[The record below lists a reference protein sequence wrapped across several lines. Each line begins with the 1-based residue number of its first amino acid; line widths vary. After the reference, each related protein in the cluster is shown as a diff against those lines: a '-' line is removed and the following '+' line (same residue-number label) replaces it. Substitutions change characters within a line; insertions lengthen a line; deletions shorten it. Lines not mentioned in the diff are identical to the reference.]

1 VFDLF
6 QNLIL
11 YSHHQHEKEDTLLI
25 VIGEKINGTIPSVGE
40 AIAQKNMAFIRD
52 LALKQSE
59 AGAGY
64 IDVCA
69 GVTPDIEL
77 ETLRSLIETVQNAT
91 ETPLCIDSSNPK
103 TIKDALG
110 FVKNQG
116 IINSVS
122 LEGEKMEIIF
132 PLIAG
137 TEWSCIA
144 LLCDKDGIPR
154 TVEKRLE
161 IARTI
166 IDRAGA
172 AGIAPNRLHIDPLVM
187 ALSAEGSSMTMF
199 MKCAAAIKQW
209 EPDIHITSGLSN
221 ISYSLPQRKSV
232 NQAFLTLAMGAGM
245 DSAIMDPLNKQM
257 MAAVYATE
265 ALLEKDRL
273 CLKYIKAY
281 RKGLI
286 RI

>member
-1 VFDLF
+1 
-6 QNLIL
+6 
-11 YSHHQHEKEDTLLI
+11 LI

-40 AIAQKNMAFIRD
+40 AIAKKDDGFIRS
-52 LALKQSE
+52 LAVRQSE
-59 AGAGY
+59 AGAAY

-69 GVTPDIEL
+69 GVTPDL
-77 ETLRSLIETVQNAT
+77 EVKTLRHLMDIVQDSV
-91 ETPLCIDSSNPK
+91 ETPLCIDSSNPR
-103 TIKDALG
+103 TIAEVFDFAKKPGL
-110 FVKNQG
+110 
-116 IINSVS
+116 INSVS
-122 LEGEKMEIIF
+122 LEGDKTEIIF
-132 PLIAG
+132 PFIAG

-144 LLCDKDGIPR
+144 LLCDNDGIPR

-187 ALSAEGSSMTMF
+187 ALSAEGSSMTAF
-199 MKCAAAIKQW
+199 MQCAAAIKQW

-221 ISYSLPQRKSV
+221 ISYSLPQRRSV

-286 RI
+286 RIGG

>member
-1 VFDLF
+1 
-6 QNLIL
+6 
-11 YSHHQHEKEDTLLI
+11 LI

-40 AIAQKNMAFIRD
+40 AIAQKNMAFIRE
-52 LALKQSE
+52 LALRQSG
-59 AGAGY
+59 AGADY

-77 ETLRSLIETVQNAT
+77 ETLRVLIETVQDSV

-103 TIKDALG
+103 TIRDALG
-110 FVKNQG
+110 FVKKPG

-122 LEGEKMEIIF
+122 LEGDKTEIIF
-132 PLIAG
+132 PLIAD

-144 LLCDKDGIPR
+144 LLCDNDGIPR

-166 IDRAGA
+166 IGRAGA

-187 ALSAEGSSMTMF
+187 ALSAEGSSMTAF
-199 MKCAAAIKQW
+199 MQCAAAIKQW

-286 RI
+286 QI